1 MTSIERKVREFYTV
15 EKTWR
20 SKSISDAQKI
30 DVEISD
36 DSWSRTSGRNWE
48 DKPEKRDWQPEE
60 QDSRSKGRFQ
70 INCIIESR
78 NLNKEFKYKSTERLR
93 SQGER
98 ERMWFESWITF
109 RLLVLDLKRERWL
122 DDLERESRNLQRIKH
137 CPCWRRKQEL
147 GRKARTEREFP
158 HNPSPWTERSDSL
171 WI

>member
-20 SKSISDAQKI
+20 SKSISDARKI

-70 INCIIESR
+70 INCII
-78 NLNKEFKYKSTERLR
+78 
-93 SQGER
+93 
-98 ERMWFESWITF
+98 
-109 RLLVLDLKRERWL
+109 
-122 DDLERESRNLQRIKH
+122 
-137 CPCWRRKQEL
+137 
-147 GRKARTEREFP
+147 
-158 HNPSPWTERSDSL
+158 
-171 WI
+171 